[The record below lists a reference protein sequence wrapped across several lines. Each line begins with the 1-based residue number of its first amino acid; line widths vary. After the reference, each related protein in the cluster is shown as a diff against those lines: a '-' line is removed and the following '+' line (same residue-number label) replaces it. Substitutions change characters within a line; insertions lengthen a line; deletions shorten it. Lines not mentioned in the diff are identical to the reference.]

1 NFTLDYRGCY
11 FEEFLQHIFLQ
22 RINAKSSQQITVQD
36 FTYFKDIA
44 SQWLTI
50 KLSDRSVRTKAESI
64 KENIDST
71 DIT

>member
-1 NFTLDYRGCY
+1 
-11 FEEFLQHIFLQ
+11 
-22 RINAKSSQQITVQD
+22 

-50 KLSDRSVRTKAESI
+50 KLSDRSVRTKAKSI

-71 DIT
+71 DITYIIEDSELVS